1 MENMYQTPFV
11 LFYCDSARGD
21 YILAGLQFAQ
31 GNRKRMSSPG
41 FKIPGHWWGKL
52 IGGVIG
58 LLRGGIPGM
67 IFGVFLGHM
76 VDRFLAGLGGSNR
89 TRDSFFG
96 AMFST
101 LGHIN
106 KADGRVTKAEI
117 AVAEL
122 LMRRLQLS
130 ETERQ
135 RAIRFF
141 QQGKER
147 DFDFEATLREFARHS
162 MLRHELRIM
171 FVELLIDAA
180 MSDGK
185 LSQAEQAILVR
196 SCHVLHIPANVF
208 SAMLRARQ
216 AGGSSTFGGQQQTL
230 NRGQSLQQ
238 SYASLGIKAEAS
250 PKEIK
255 RAYRKLVSQ
264 YHPDKLVSQGLPKE
278 MMEMSKKRV
287 REINAAY
294 DKIKAARGIR

>member
-1 MENMYQTPFV
+1 M
-11 LFYCDSARGD
+11 
-21 YILAGLQFAQ
+21 GLTVHQ
-31 GNRKRMSSPG
+31 MSSTG
-41 FKIPGHWWGKL
+41 FKIPGQWWGKL
-52 IGGVIG
+52 IGGIIG
-58 LLRGGIPGM
+58 LMRGGLVGAILG
-67 IFGVFLGHM
+67 IFLGHM
-76 VDRFLAGLGGSNR
+76 VDRFLAGLGGASR
-89 TRDSFFG
+89 TRDAFFG

-117 AVAEL
+117 AAAEQ

-147 DFDFEATLREFARHS
+147 DFNLEATLREFARHS

-171 FVELLIDAA
+171 FIELLLEAA
-180 MSDGK
+180 LADGA
-185 LSQAEQAILVR
+185 LASAEKAILTR
-196 SCHVLHIPANVF
+196 SCTVLHIPANIF

-216 AGGSSTFGGQQQTL
+216 GGGGPAYGHRRQAPNQ
-230 NRGQSLQQ
+230 GQSVPQ
-238 SYASLGIKAEAS
+238 SYATLGLKTDAS
-250 PKEIK
+250 TQEIK

-264 YHPDKLVSQGLPKE
+264 YHPDKLVSQGLPDE

-294 DKIKAARGIR
+294 DRIKASRGIK

>member
-1 MENMYQTPFV
+1 
-11 LFYCDSARGD
+11 
-21 YILAGLQFAQ
+21 
-31 GNRKRMSSPG
+31 
-41 FKIPGHWWGKL
+41 
-52 IGGVIG
+52 
-58 LLRGGIPGM
+58 M

>member
-1 MENMYQTPFV
+1 
-11 LFYCDSARGD
+11 
-21 YILAGLQFAQ
+21 
-31 GNRKRMSSPG
+31 
-41 FKIPGHWWGKL
+41 
-52 IGGVIG
+52 
-58 LLRGGIPGM
+58 
-67 IFGVFLGHM
+67 
-76 VDRFLAGLGGSNR
+76 
-89 TRDSFFG
+89 
-96 AMFST
+96 
-101 LGHIN
+101 
-106 KADGRVTKAEI
+106 
-117 AVAEL
+117 
-122 LMRRLQLS
+122 MRRLQLS

-135 RAIRFF
+135 RAIRYF
-141 QQGKER
+141 QRGKER

-294 DKIKAARGIR
+294 DKIKAARRIR

>member
-11 LFYCDSARGD
+11 LFYCDQAKGD

-31 GNRKRMSSPG
+31 GNRKRMNNPG

-58 LLRGGIPGM
+58 LLRGGFTGLL
-67 IFGVFLGHM
+67 FGLFLGHM
-76 VDRFLAGLGGSNR
+76 ADRFFAGLGGSNR
-89 TRDSFFG
+89 TRDSFFS

-101 LGHIN
+101 LGHIS
-106 KADGRVTKAEI
+106 KADGRVTRAEI
-117 AVAEL
+117 AYAEL

-135 RAIRFF
+135 QAIRFF
-141 QQGKER
+141 QQGKESG
-147 DFDFEATLREFARHS
+147 FDFEATLREFARHS

-171 FVELLIDAA
+171 FVELLVEAA
-180 MSDGK
+180 LSDGT
-185 LSQAEQAILVR
+185 LSQAEQTILVR
-196 SCHVLHIPANVF
+196 SCNVLHIPANVY
-208 SAMLRARQ
+208 SAILRARQ
-216 AGGSSTFGGQQQTL
+216 GGAGPQYAGQQQAP
-230 NRGQSLQQ
+230 RHGVSLQQ
-238 SYASLGIKAEAS
+238 SYAALGIKAEAS
-250 PKEIK
+250 AKEIK

-264 YHPDKLVSQGLPKE
+264 YHPDKLVSQGLPEE

-294 DKIKAARGIR
+294 DKIKASRGIK